1 MCGRYGALDSER
13 ITQFARDLG
22 ATDFVIEHNPDIR
35 PTNRVPVIAAG
46 MQAHHVTWGIQPA
59 WAKKILINAQ
69 GETVATKKTFSAAF
83 RDHRCLIP
91 LDCWYEWRD
100 EGGRRK
106 QKYRFQL
113 PDGGPMLMAGIWYPG
128 DEPAMV
134 SLTTTPNAESAE
146 IHNRMPVIIRPEH
159 AHQWVDD
166 TRYHTLSLVSPL
178 ANNVLTTTPQP
189 PSHVQ
194 V

>member
-13 ITQFARDLG
+13 ITQFARNLG
-22 ATDFVIEHNPDIR
+22 ATDFVIEHNPDVR
-35 PTNRVPVIAAG
+35 PTNRVPVITGG
-46 MQAHHVTWGIQPA
+46 MQTQHVTWGIQPA

-69 GETVATKKTFSAAF
+69 GETVATKKTFAAAF

-113 PDGGPMLMAGIWYPG
+113 PDGGPMLMAGVWYPG
-128 DEPAMV
+128 EQPAMV

-146 IHNRMPVIIRPEH
+146 IHDRMPAMIDPDR
-159 AHQWVDD
+159 AHVWVDESAEVASQLIGP
-166 TRYHTLSLVSPL
+166 LSDHS
-178 ANNVLTTTPQP
+178 TQCY
-189 PSHVQ
+189 SSD
-194 V
+194 

>member
-22 ATDFVIEHNPDIR
+22 ATGFEVEHNPDIR
-35 PTNRVPVIAAG
+35 PTNRVPVIGAG
-46 MQAHHVTWGIQPA
+46 MEAQHVSWGIQPA

-69 GETVATKKTFSAAF
+69 GETVATKRTFAAAF
-83 RDHRCLIP
+83 RKHRCLIP

-106 QKYRFQL
+106 QKYRFHL
-113 PDGGPMLMAGIWYPG
+113 PDGEPMLMAGILYSG

-134 SLTTTPNAESAE
+134 SLTTQPNAESGE
-146 IHNRMPVIIRPEH
+146 IHNRMPAIIHPDH
-159 AHQWVDD
+159 ARTWTAGAPDDALQLVGPMPDGSLTVDP
-166 TRYHTLSLVSPL
+166 V
-178 ANNVLTTTPQP
+178 
-189 PSHVQ
+189 PS
-194 V
+194 

>member
-46 MQAHHVTWGIQPA
+46 METHYVGWGIQPP
-59 WAKKILINAQ
+59 WASRILINAQ
-69 GETVATKKTFSAAF
+69 GETVATKRTFAAAF
-83 RDHRCLIP
+83 REHRCLIP

-106 QKYRFQL
+106 QRHRFQL
-113 PDGGPMLMAGIWYPG
+113 PGGAPLLMAGILYPG
-128 DEPAMV
+128 DKPAMV
-134 SLTTTPNAESAE
+134 SLTTQPNAESGE
-146 IHNRMPVIIRPEH
+146 IHNRMPAMIHPDHSRLWTEGAP
-159 AHQWVDD
+159 DD
-166 TRYHTLSLVSPL
+166 ALQLIGPMEDGALQIDPV
-178 ANNVLTTTPQP
+178 
-189 PSHVQ
+189 PS
-194 V
+194 